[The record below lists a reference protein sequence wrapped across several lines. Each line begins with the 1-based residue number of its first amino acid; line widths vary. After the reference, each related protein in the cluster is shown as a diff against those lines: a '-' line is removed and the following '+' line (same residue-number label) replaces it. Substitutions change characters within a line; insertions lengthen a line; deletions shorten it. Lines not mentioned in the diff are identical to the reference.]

1 MTDGDGE
8 DELVVGNAQGYLHV
22 LDWNTTHG
30 KYGSQLQSVDL
41 GTTVKGLIVD
51 QLDDDDA
58 LEIVYGYKSSGGAKV
73 RILDGGELRSEEN
86 WSSGLAWAN
95 GYNPTDAEMEP
106 YGLAAGDLDGDGK
119 IELAMGADLGH
130 LWVVDAET
138 PEIYEDHEIFPDEAE
153 WNLDLQE
160 DFNNEQIENAWGVTM
175 GQLDSDPAMEIAVG
189 TGDRTKSLV
198 FSAPLTIGA
207 GGVRCPVATAIVQD
221 TYDGRMVDRGKQHY
235 SAAFRQYWRNVRGA
249 TANSGPI
256 EFHYIDGVLPGYFW
270 IFPVGGGVCNV
281 GFGIALRDLE
291 LHDRKLRGL
300 QEFIINE
307 VPRFRNRFAQAE
319 LVKGSSRGWQLPLGS
334 PRPGEQFQPRRAFAS
349 GAMLVGDA
357 ASLVDPFT
365 GEGIG
370 NALLSAKLAVARF
383 DRKAHVRGFPPE
395 AGAEYQQ
402 ALWDKLG
409 YELRNSY
416 KIQRLTRRRWLLN
429 WFIGKARRKAELQR
443 VLTESLMSREAQAQL
458 TSPCFLLRQLLF

>member
-1 MTDGDGE
+1 MADCFWEQPIESGPQPTSGSRFDIIVVGGGPGGSAAAGYAALAGHRVLLLDRAVWPRDKTCGDAVGGKSLSHV
-8 DELVVGNAQGYLHV
+8 DELGVRERLEASPHFSITGVLFSSPRGDEIQVLRPDGLLSGYV
-22 LDWNTTHG
+22 LPR
-30 KYGSQLQSVDL
+30 LQFDHIMFQRACELV
-41 GTTVKGLIVD
+41 
-51 QLDDDDA
+51 
-58 LEIVYGYKSSGGAKV
+58 LEAGGAVMQGFSV
-73 RILDGGELRSEEN
+73 REVLFDNS
-86 WSSGLAWAN
+86 AN
-95 GYNPTDAEMEP
+95 GPDPGPGVGDLRRVT
-106 YGLAAGDLDGDGK
+106 GVAGD
-119 IELAMGADLGH
+119 
-130 LWVVDAET
+130 
-138 PEIYEDHEIFPDEAE
+138 
-153 WNLDLQE
+153 
-160 DFNNEQIENAWGVTM
+160 
-175 GQLDSDPAMEIAVG
+175 
-189 TGDRTKSLV
+189 TGDRTKPLV

-221 TYDGRMVDRGKQHY
+221 TYDGRMVDRGKLHY

-307 VPRFRNRFAQAE
+307 VPRFRDRFAQAE

-383 DRKAHVRGFPPE
+383 DREAHMRGFPPE

-429 WFIGKARRKAELQR
+429 WFIGKARRKAELRR

-458 TSPCFLLRQLLF
+458 TSPFFLLRQLLF

>member
-1 MTDGDGE
+1 MADRFWEQPIESGPQPTSGSRFDIIVVGGGPGGSAAASYAALAGHRVLLLDRAVWPRDKTCGDAVGGKSLSHVEELGVRERLEASPHFSITGVLFSSPRGDEIQVLRPDGMLSGYVLPRLQFDHIMFQRAC
-8 DELVVGNAQGYLHV
+8 ELV
-22 LDWNTTHG
+22 
-30 KYGSQLQSVDL
+30 
-41 GTTVKGLIVD
+41 
-51 QLDDDDA
+51 
-58 LEIVYGYKSSGGAKV
+58 LEVGGAVMQGFSV
-73 RILDGGELRSEEN
+73 REVLFDNS
-86 WSSGLAWAN
+86 AN
-95 GYNPTDAEMEP
+95 GPDPGPGVGDLRRVT
-106 YGLAAGDLDGDGK
+106 GVAGD
-119 IELAMGADLGH
+119 
-130 LWVVDAET
+130 
-138 PEIYEDHEIFPDEAE
+138 
-153 WNLDLQE
+153 
-160 DFNNEQIENAWGVTM
+160 
-175 GQLDSDPAMEIAVG
+175 
-189 TGDRTKSLV
+189 TGNRTKPLV

-207 GGVRCPVATAIVQD
+207 GGVRCPVATAIVQE
-221 TYDGRMVDRGKQHY
+221 TYDGRMVDRGKLHY

-249 TANSGPI
+249 TADSGPI

-281 GFGIALRDLE
+281 GFGITLRDLE
-291 LHDRKLRGL
+291 LHNRKLRGL

-307 VPRFRNRFAQAE
+307 VPRFRDRFAQAE
-319 LVKGSSRGWQLPLGS
+319 LVEGSSRGWQLPLGS

-370 NALLSAKLAVARF
+370 NALLSAKLAVAHY
-383 DRKAHVRGFPPE
+383 DREVHVRGFPPE

-429 WFIGKARRKAELQR
+429 WFIGKARRKAELRR

-458 TSPCFLLRQLLF
+458 TSPFFLLRQLLF